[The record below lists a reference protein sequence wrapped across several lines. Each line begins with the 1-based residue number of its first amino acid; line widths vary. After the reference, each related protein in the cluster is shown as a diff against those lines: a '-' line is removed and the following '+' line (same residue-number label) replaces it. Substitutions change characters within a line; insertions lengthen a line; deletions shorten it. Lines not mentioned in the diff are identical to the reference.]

1 MKRVGRGWSFAL
13 LLALALAL
21 ASAFVPLTRAQEGTP
36 SGEPLVGKAGGPVQ
50 IGYAA
55 PSLVGGQIY
64 IQNSLVN
71 YAAAKGWEVITANAN
86 GDAQKQ
92 IDDVNNFV
100 SLDVDAIVAVPEN
113 SAGFCAAVEA
123 AQDAEI
129 PIYTIDRSPD
139 GCQVNMT
146 VLSDNYLAGQQS
158 GEEIV
163 RLLTEKYGEPRGK
176 VLEVTGNLAQN
187 VAQLRGGGFND
198 VMAQNPG
205 IEVITRTGDW
215 DAARGQDLV
224 RDVVSAEEDLDAI
237 YLHSD
242 NVYVPGTQAVLQE
255 LDRLRNR
262 GEEGHIVV
270 AGVDGGPSAVQA
282 IRDGWMD
289 QASNQP
295 VPDFGL
301 IVDYIEQELRG
312 TPISEGEVVAEG
324 ELWSPARIEA
334 SDVGPQLFLA
344 TTSVTE
350 ANVDDPRLFGN
361 QPEAAPEGEVIE
373 ASPEAGG

>member
-1 MKRVGRGWSFAL
+1 MTRTRLGRWFGL
-13 LLALALAL
+13 LAAVLALALAG
-21 ASAFVPLTRAQEGTP
+21 AARAAQEATP
-36 SGEPLVGKAGGPVQ
+36 GGPPLVGKAGGPIV
-50 IGYAA
+50 IGYSA

-64 IQNSLVN
+64 IQNSLVR
-71 YAAAKGWEVITANAN
+71 YAEAKGWQVITANAN

-92 IDDVNNFV
+92 IDDVNNFI

-113 SAGFCAAVEA
+113 SAGFCAAVGAAREA
-123 AQDAEI
+123 NI
-129 PIYTIDRSPD
+129 PIYTIDRSPE

-146 VLSDNYLAGQQS
+146 VLSDNYLAGRQS
-158 GEEIV
+158 GEAVV
-163 RLLTEKYGEPRGK
+163 RLLTEKYGEARGT

-187 VAQLRGGGFND
+187 VAQLRGAGFND
-198 VMAQNPG
+198 VVAQHPG

-215 DAARGQDLV
+215 DAAKGQDIV
-224 RDVVSAEEDLDAI
+224 RDVVSAEPDLDAI

-255 LDRLRNR
+255 LGRLHNR
-262 GEEGHIVV
+262 GEEGHIIV

-301 IVDYIEQELRG
+301 IADFIEQELRG
-312 TPISEGEVVAEG
+312 TPISPGEVVREG
-324 ELWSPARIEA
+324 ELWSPARIEE

-344 TTSVTE
+344 TTSVTA

-361 QPEAAPEGEVIE
+361 QPEAEPAGEVIG
-373 ASPEAGG
+373 ATPEAGS